1 MVFVDRPRE
10 RDKEKRH
17 EILHASTP
25 FCSFQLDNR
34 AQHVK
39 CASFVRSEDKNA
51 RSEVFVFDAPR
62 EKKKHH
68 RSGSALRRPPKT
80 RKLKPKTHRGAI
92 VTTRWPRFTSSAG
105 SAPSTSPRPP
115 VFENGA
121 TSAATK
127 TSVWGGPGAGAV
139 IGAAT
144 ALVDVDEIDALF
156 DDGASLD
163 AGSLVDALRAAAA
176 AAGAVAVR
184 EDAAAAV
191 IGRAVAAERMEEE
204 EEARAI
210 V

>member
-1 MVFVDRPRE
+1 MGDRSGN
-10 RDKEKRH
+10 
-17 EILHASTP
+17 ATP
-25 FCSFQLDNR
+25 TGN
-34 AQHVK
+34 
-39 CASFVRSEDKNA
+39 
-51 RSEVFVFDAPR
+51 
-62 EKKKHH
+62 
-68 RSGSALRRPPKT
+68 GSAL
-80 RKLKPKTHRGAI
+80 
-92 VTTRWPRFTSSAG
+92 
-105 SAPSTSPRPP
+105 
-115 VFENGA
+115 
-121 TSAATK
+121 
-127 TSVWGGPGAGAV
+127 SVLAGAV

-176 AAGAVAVR
+176 AAAAAAGAVAVR